1 MKLPGSAMPGL
12 RLAVLAAL
20 LSTLASSAQAQEDG
34 IRQVLSARLKNL
46 PEITSVMPSP
56 IPGLYEVVAG
66 GEIFYSDADGSYI
79 VQGAMIQTRNLR
91 NITQQRLGVVN
102 AIPFD
107 QLPIQNAIVTRI
119 GSGARKM
126 VVFADPNCGYCKQ
139 LVRNTQSKLTDVTI
153 YTVVIAILAP
163 DSRTKARD
171 ILCSSDPSAAWT
183 AWMGA
188 GVLPPSA
195 PPSCTPKALD
205 ENIAYATA
213 KHVFATP
220 TLFFTTGRR
229 VAAAIGAEQAEAL
242 LKGQL

>member
-1 MKLPGSAMPGL
+1 MKRPSPVFFSSRFTA
-12 RLAVLAAL
+12 LAAL
-20 LSTLASSAQAQEDG
+20 LLALVSSAQAQEDV
-34 IRQVLSARLKNL
+34 IRQVLGERLKNL

-66 GEIFYSDADGSYI
+66 GEILYSDADGSHI
-79 VQGAMIQTRNLR
+79 VQGAMIQTRSLR
-91 NITQQRLGVVN
+91 NITQERLGVVN

-139 LVRNTQSKLTDVTI
+139 LVRNTQSKLKDVTI

-171 ILCSSDPSAAWT
+171 ILCASDPSAAWT
-183 AWMGA
+183 AWMDA
-188 GVLPPSA
+188 GVLPPAAPSA
-195 PPSCTPKALD
+195 CTPKALD

-242 LKGQL
+242 LTGKL